1 MPKKKIVFQSL
12 TQINFDK
19 SKVVEKSQITIAA
32 VGMSDLFLNKNKLC
46 SINSTYNR
54 QQSLKDIVHSGI

>member
-1 MPKKKIVFQSL
+1 MPKKKIVFQSS

-32 VGMSDLFLNKNKLC
+32 VGM
-46 SINSTYNR
+46 
-54 QQSLKDIVHSGI
+54 